1 MLESKTDLVIDA
13 YFSAS
18 NIRWII
24 DYTSAKPADLLFG
37 TVDPWLI
44 WKLTN
49 GAVHVT
55 DFSNASRTMLMDLAS
70 GRWDPALLD
79 VFGVP
84 QAMLP
89 EIVPS
94 SKIVGIAASRHFG
107 AEIPI
112 AGIAG
117 D

>member
-1 MLESKTDLVIDA
+1 
-13 YFSAS
+13 
-18 NIRWII
+18 
-24 DYTSAKPADLLFG
+24 
-37 TVDPWLI
+37 
-44 WKLTN
+44 
-49 GAVHVT
+49 
-55 DFSNASRTMLMDLAS
+55 MLMDLAS

-79 VFGVP
+79 IFGVP

-94 SKIVGIAASRHFG
+94 SKIVGLAASGHFG

-117 D
+117 DQQAALFGQAAATDDRQEGTSAFLEKRQPRWTGR